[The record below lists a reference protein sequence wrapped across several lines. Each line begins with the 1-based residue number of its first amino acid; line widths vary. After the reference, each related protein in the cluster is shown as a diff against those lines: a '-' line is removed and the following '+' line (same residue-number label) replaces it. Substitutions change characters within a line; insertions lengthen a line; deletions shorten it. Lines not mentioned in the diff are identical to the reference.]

1 MFLMIGLGERAGSG
15 VPKIFSGWKSCDW
28 RPPALY
34 EKDDPEQTLL
44 ELRMIDFFPVE
55 VVARLRAHLGS
66 AYDNLPELDRL
77 ILATVATEQVA
88 THHRIMEISDD
99 HAHDL
104 TQAFQR
110 LVKAGWLKSNGH
122 GRGTVYH
129 RPEQALPTPEQVF
142 GEAWP
147 IIAES
152 SKHLEESSAHSNR
165 AEEGWLIVSGIAN
178 PLIDDLQL
186 LTSEVKQ
193 ELATKANAAQ
203 SRKKIPKIEMEE
215 IVLSLCEGYYLTL
228 QVLAQSVNRTP
239 DVLRQH
245 YLKHLVEQGRLG
257 LAFPTAPTHPQQAYT
272 TMQEVNND

>member
-1 MFLMIGLGERAGSG
+1 M
-15 VPKIFSGWKSCDW
+15 
-28 RPPALY
+28 
-34 EKDDPEQTLL
+34 T
-44 ELRMIDFFPVE
+44 
-55 VVARLRAHLGS
+55 RLRAHLGS

-110 LVKAGWLKSNGH
+110 LVKAGWLKSSGH

-142 GEAWP
+142 GEALP

-152 SKHLEESSAHSNR
+152 SEHSNR
-165 AEEGWLIVSGIAN
+165 ADEGWLVVSGILN

-186 LTSEVKQ
+186 LASKIKLELIGKASE
-193 ELATKANAAQ
+193 AQ
-203 SRKKIPKIEMEE
+203 SRKKIPKKEMKG
-215 IVLSLCEGYYLTL
+215 IILSLCEGYYLTL
-228 QVLAQSVNRTP
+228 QVLAQLVNRTP
-239 DVLRQH
+239 DALRQY
-245 YLKHLVEQGRLG
+245 YLKHLVDQGRLG

-272 TMQEVNND
+272 RMQEKNND